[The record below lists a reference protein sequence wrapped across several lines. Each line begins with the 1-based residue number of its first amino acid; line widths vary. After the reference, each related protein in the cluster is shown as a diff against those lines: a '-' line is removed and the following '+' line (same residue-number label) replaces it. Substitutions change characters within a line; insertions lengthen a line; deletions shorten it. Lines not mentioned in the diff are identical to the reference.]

1 MVRLW
6 SLSYSPWS
14 DRARWA
20 LDHCEVEYERRAY
33 QPMLGEPGMRLRLG
47 QWTGP
52 ISVPVLETDEGCL
65 TDSFDIA
72 RFADRN
78 AARQERR
85 LFPEGAEADI
95 ERFNTLSEAALS
107 AGRTLGLRRILDTER
122 EALDAFVPPM
132 AGRAL
137 GGTARSIAAWGVRR
151 TLGKYA
157 DATPRDLEGAL
168 IEFLDALAEAL
179 DAAQPDADGHRHL
192 LGTFSYADIT
202 AAVGLAFIL
211 PPASHLRLS
220 APSRRAYTWAAL
232 PTGYESLFAWRDRLY
247 EAR

>member
-1 MVRLW
+1 MTPRLW

-20 LDHCEVEYERRAY
+20 LEHCGVEYERRPY
-33 QPMLGEPGMRLRLG
+33 QPLLGEPAMRLRLG

-65 TDSFDIA
+65 TDSFAIA

-78 AARQERR
+78 AAQKT
-85 LFPEGAEADI
+85 LFPEGSEAEI
-95 ERFNTLSEAALS
+95 ERFNALSEAALS
-107 AGRTLGLRRILDTER
+107 AGRTLGLQRILDTER

-132 AGRAL
+132 VARAL
-137 GGTARSIAAWGVRR
+137 GSAARSIAAWGVRR

-157 DATPRDLEGAL
+157 EATPRDLEGAL
-168 IEFLDALAEAL
+168 MALLDALAEAL
-179 DAAQPDADGHRHL
+179 PEATASDEEQCHL

-202 AAVGLAFIL
+202 MAEGLAFIV
-211 PPASHLRLS
+211 PPSSHLKLS
-220 APSRRAYTWAAL
+220 APSRRAYTWANL
-232 PTGYESLFAWRDRLY
+232 PKGYENLLAWRDRLY
-247 EAR
+247 GARS